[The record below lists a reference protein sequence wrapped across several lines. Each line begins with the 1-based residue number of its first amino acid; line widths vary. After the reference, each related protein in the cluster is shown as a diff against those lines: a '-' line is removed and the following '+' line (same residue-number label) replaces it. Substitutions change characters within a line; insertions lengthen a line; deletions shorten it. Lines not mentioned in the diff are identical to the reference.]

1 MHRGGVQATEEPWL
15 FHVVDTCLQRL
26 DGQAKDPSNLRGR
39 AEGRWLPSPCG
50 AVGRASAYMAA
61 ALR

>member
-39 AEGRWLPSPCG
+39 VEGRWLLSPCG
-50 AVGRASAYMAA
+50 AVGRALAYMAV